1 MNTHLSHML
10 SSVIWQLIP
19 SSHQLDIEI
28 VGYTHK
34 STEGPHLPIV
44 SSGVESEGHYL
55 NFTCF
60 IMKYDGYATAISKK
74 ALTHYIIPHPRS
86 QA

>member
-1 MNTHLSHML
+1 MDKHISHAL
-10 SSVIWQLIP
+10 HRVIGQLKT

-34 STEGPHLPIV
+34 TTEGPHLPIV

-60 IMKYDGYATAISKK
+60 IMKYEGYATAISKK